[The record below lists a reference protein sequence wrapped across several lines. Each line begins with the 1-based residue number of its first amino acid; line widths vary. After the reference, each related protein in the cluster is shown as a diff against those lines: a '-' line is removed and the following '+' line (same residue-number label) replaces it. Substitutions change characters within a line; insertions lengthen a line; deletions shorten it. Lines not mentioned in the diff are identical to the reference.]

1 MMIRKR
7 FAVLSV
13 LLAIIILLSGC
24 GGGTRS
30 ETIVIPSTEDEHVA
44 DSGSAPFQVKT
55 IYRLPIS
62 DTKDD
67 QLLGWEDSGSVLGLF
82 QAPDS
87 KMRLS
92 QYLQRLSPPYEKF
105 ETLQGVDV
113 DHWNLE
119 LSPNGKYIAGIKK
132 TKDGN
137 VLKLISLSDGRETI
151 MATIKPRHDLLLTEL
166 TWSDNSRYISYL
178 VTDVAT
184 DVASGPVS
192 GQTDVGVATNPV
204 VKMAVYDT
212 TARQVKVYP
221 LKGLRNTGSVF
232 EVKMSDDGQSAL
244 IVVQNERTISISMG
258 TINGSSFHIEY
269 EHQAGGDQMAW
280 LNKDQFVFLGTE
292 GEIYEYDRRNM
303 ALSVLLERVLS
314 FQLSQDRKYIA
325 YSQKDDNDTIS
336 IFAGKLQGNNVL
348 YKKSVY
354 QGVFPS
360 VMYWSPH
367 NDSLLVNGR
376 KIYSTS
382 RQQTNPEPSIVS
394 YNQPFII
401 KFQ

>member
-7 FAVLSV
+7 FAGLSV

-24 GGGTRS
+24 EGGLLS
-30 ETIVIPSTEDEHVA
+30 ETIVIPSSEEEHSA
-44 DSGSAPFQVKT
+44 DPASKPFQVKT
-55 IYRLPIS
+55 IYRLPVS
-62 DTKDD
+62 DTKDA
-67 QLLGWEDSGSVLGLF
+67 QLLGWEDSKSVLGLF

-87 KMRLS
+87 KMRLA

-113 DHWNLE
+113 DHWNFE
-119 LSPNGKYIAGIKK
+119 LSPNGKYITGIKK
-132 TKDGN
+132 TNDGN

-178 VTDVAT
+178 VTDVTT
-184 DVASGPVS
+184 DVATGPVS
-192 GQTDVGVATNPV
+192 GQTDVGAATNPV

-221 LKGLRNTGSVF
+221 LKGLRNTGIFS

-303 ALSVLLERVLS
+303 ALSVMLERVLS

-325 YSQKDDNDTIS
+325 YSQKDNDTIS

-348 YKKSVY
+348 YKESVY

-382 RQQTNPEPSIVS
+382 RQQTNPEPSVVS
-394 YNQPFII
+394 NNQPFII

>member
-55 IYRLPIS
+55 IYRLSIP
-62 DTKDD
+62 DTNND
-67 QLLGWEDSGSVLGLF
+67 QLLGWTDSESVVGLF
-82 QAPDS
+82 QDIPGATRNLTQS
-87 KMRLS
+87 
-92 QYLQRLSPPYEKF
+92 LQRLSPPYEQP
-105 ETLQGVDV
+105 EMMQNMDIEP
-113 DHWNLE
+113 WNLE

-184 DVASGPVS
+184 DVATGPVR

-221 LKGLRNTGSVF
+221 LKGLRNTGSVS

-258 TINGSSFHIEY
+258 TINGNSFHIKY

-325 YSQKDDNDTIS
+325 YSQKDNDTIS

-348 YKKSVY
+348 YKESVY

-382 RQQTNPEPSIVS
+382 RQQTNPEPSVVS